1 MDNEFDSQSELC
13 REQVQRA
20 SPQYTF
26 PDSGKKD
33 DAVCHVCLKFQGYRA
48 AIDKRILGEQPRTVI
63 QYPLAPVHGLIAGQ
77 CGTADREEDRLCR
90 IRQEFQIIAAF
101 CRELRTGYA
110 RIPIPLIL
118 HQILGAYDPAVGFWG
133 VSGNGKSGIIIQGG
147 L

>member
-1 MDNEFDSQSELC
+1 MDYEFDTQTELC

-63 QYPLAPVHGLIAGQ
+63 QYPLAPVHGLIASAEPPTERKTVFVGS
-77 CGTADREEDRLCR
+77 DRNFR
-90 IRQEFQIIAAF
+90 
-101 CRELRTGYA
+101 
-110 RIPIPLIL
+110 
-118 HQILGAYDPAVGFWG
+118 
-133 VSGNGKSGIIIQGG
+133 
-147 L
+147 

>member
-1 MDNEFDSQSELC
+1 MDYEFDTQTELC

-90 IRQEFQIIAAF
+90 IRQEFQIIAVN
-101 CRELRTGYA
+101 CA
-110 RIPIPLIL
+110 RGTLASRYP
-118 HQILGAYDPAVGFWG
+118 
-133 VSGNGKSGIIIQGG
+133 
-147 L
+147 